1 MQIYFL
7 SAKKKLDPVSKM
19 HCTILLAKDAGI
31 NRNLEETHLR
41 TRAQSVSFPISC
53 QQVQCKWCS
62 RKVKND

>member
-41 TRAQSVSFPISC
+41 RP
-53 QQVQCKWCS
+53 
-62 RKVKND
+62 